1 MSDSA
6 FDRLSVLL
14 VDDNRFMRGVLHT
27 LLQAFGVHRIYD
39 AGDGSEAL
47 QRLRNTP
54 VDLVIC
60 DSDTKPMDG
69 LALTRSLRADPDRTK
84 TMLPLLLLSG
94 HDDERQA
101 ATARDAGVTE
111 ILGKPL
117 SPRDLYLCLRAAL
130 ESPRPFVQ
138 TEGYRGPSRRRQT
151 QGFAGSDRRAAA
163 RPARTPVNLG
173 QLSALIE
180 ERSS

>member
-1 MSDSA
+1 MKPIRQLA
-6 FDRLSVLL
+6 FVVNEQKSGAPDLAQ
-14 VDDNRFMRGVLHT
+14 T
-27 LLQAFGVHRIYD
+27 LL
-39 AGDGSEAL
+39 
-47 QRLRNTP
+47 
-54 VDLVIC
+54 
-60 DSDTKPMDG
+60 
-69 LALTRSLRADPDRTK
+69 
-84 TMLPLLLLSG
+84 
-94 HDDERQA
+94 

-163 RPARTPVNLG
+163 RPAQTPVNLG

-180 ERSS
+180 ELAS